1 MRGSLNGDDMSEK
14 KIDRVKAESAL
25 EVVRESPTI
34 ALITVAPA
42 LVVFGVVW
50 WLFGFWSALVL
61 VLILGVVAVVGR
73 KLF

>member
-1 MRGSLNGDDMSEK
+1 MSEK

-61 VLILGVVAVVGR
+61 VLILGVVALVGR

>member
-1 MRGSLNGDDMSEK
+1 MSEK

-61 VLILGVVAVVGR
+61 ALVLGVVAVVGR
-73 KLF
+73 KVF

>member
-1 MRGSLNGDDMSEK
+1 MSEK

-61 VLILGVVAVVGR
+61 ALVLGVVAVVGR

>member
-1 MRGSLNGDDMSEK
+1 MSEK

>member
-1 MRGSLNGDDMSEK
+1 MSDKK

-34 ALITVAPA
+34 ALITAAPA

-50 WLFGFWSALVL
+50 WLLGFGWALSLAVVL
-61 VLILGVVAVVGR
+61 AVVAVAGR

>member
-1 MRGSLNGDDMSEK
+1 MSEK

-61 VLILGVVAVVGR
+61 AVVLGVVAVVGR

>member
-1 MRGSLNGDDMSEK
+1 MSERK
-14 KIDRVKAESAL
+14 RIDRVKAESAL
-25 EVVRESPTI
+25 EVVRESPAI

-50 WLFGFWSALVL
+50 WLLGFGWALVL
-61 VLILGVVAVVGR
+61 AIVLGVVAVAGR

>member
-1 MRGSLNGDDMSEK
+1 MNGDDMSEK
-14 KIDRVKAESAL
+14 KIDRVKTESAL
-25 EVVRESPTI
+25 EVLRESPTI

>member
-1 MRGSLNGDDMSEK
+1 MPEK

-25 EVVRESPTI
+25 EAVRESPTI

-50 WLFGFWSALVL
+50 WLLGFWLALVL
-61 VLILGVVAVVGR
+61 AVVLGVVAVAGR

>member
-1 MRGSLNGDDMSEK
+1 MRGSLNGDEMSEK

-25 EVVRESPTI
+25 EVVRESPAI

-61 VLILGVVAVVGR
+61 AVVLGVVAVVGR

>member
-1 MRGSLNGDDMSEK
+1 MSEK

-61 VLILGVVAVVGR
+61 VLVLGVVAVVGR

>member
-1 MRGSLNGDDMSEK
+1 MRGSLNGDEMSEK

>member
-1 MRGSLNGDDMSEK
+1 ML
-14 KIDRVKAESAL
+14 
-25 EVVRESPTI
+25 RESPTI

>member
-1 MRGSLNGDDMSEK
+1 
-14 KIDRVKAESAL
+14 
-25 EVVRESPTI
+25 
-34 ALITVAPA
+34 
-42 LVVFGVVW
+42 VVW